1 MIARK
6 HLDLTGGSNEGGC
19 YQTKL
24 KGCCLGVGVEK
35 GGGVTSLI
43 NTPGRHYQL
52 FTPRPTPTHK
62 GKSAPGRSTD
72 SLILTFQVYGGKL
85 NFLLMY
91 TSQRH

>member
-1 MIARK
+1 M
-6 HLDLTGGSNEGGC
+6 
-19 YQTKL
+19 
-24 KGCCLGVGVEK
+24 
-35 GGGVTSLI
+35 TSLI

-72 SLILTFQVYGGKL
+72 SLILAFQAYGGKL

-91 TSQRH
+91 GIRLNGIETIEVSSQKTLM